1 MEDERKRIGKK
12 LSAIVSV
19 LVTAVVLTC
28 MNIGTAWAMDAG
40 AYLVTVAPS
49 YKDPETGSVD
59 DPGNNAAIGQGMT
72 ERMCGSTG
80 LLEVENSGDM
90 YLTVR
95 YYLSQFIRDVSF
107 EERIG
112 GDYVSRSYQA
122 MQSRAANEGSNDIE
136 EKYGYTDYRIPIGSM
151 DSVFRGKAYI
161 EAMGRNVVF
170 FFTVSDARIGSGDFV
185 VSSGTAVT
193 DVSPDMSRD
202 TQTGS
207 GQENTEVQ
215 AADAQTGTQISSG
228 TQYVLTEEAD
238 AGESAAGI
246 EEQTSKWE
254 ELAKSVSENGTDAA
268 GDWINGSGSTDDP
281 VTGIPVKPTV
291 QSEDMGNDSQGVYPE
306 SGNDT
311 TQTVSGMKT
320 SVIAGK
326 YPTSGAA
333 AASDSKETGPTD
345 YHLETAYNLS
355 AVSMKDARKLTEP
368 MLEAAT
374 GIAGIAGDLE
384 MAETPETGDEK
395 RELNGNKLVMMVL
408 LGAAVLLF
416 VWFAAAGVQP
426 GRRGRE
432 AEVEVEGGRTRDD
445 RASTG
450 SSSER
455 KDQEQTGGKAGE

>member
-19 LVTAVVLTC
+19 LVTAAILTC

-49 YKDPETGSVD
+49 YRDPQTGSVD

-122 MQSRAANEGSNDIE
+122 MQSRAADESSGDIE

-161 EAMGRNVVF
+161 EAMGRNVA
-170 FFTVSDARIGSGDFV
+170 DARSGSGDFV
-185 VSSGTAVT
+185 VSSGTAAQTAVT
-193 DVSPDMSRD
+193 DVSLDMSRD

-238 AGESAAGI
+238 AGESAAGM

-268 GDWINGSGSTDDP
+268 GDWINGSGSADDP

-291 QSEDMGNDSQGVYPE
+291 QSKNM
-306 SGNDT
+306 
-311 TQTVSGMKT
+311 
-320 SVIAGK
+320 GK
-326 YPTSGAA
+326 YPTSGAETASVVPSGAAAVA
-333 AASDSKETGPTD
+333 AASDSKETTPAD
-345 YHLETAYNLS
+345 YHLETAYNPS

-384 MAETPETGDEK
+384 LAETPEAGSEK
-395 RELNGNKLVMMVL
+395 KELNGNKLVMTVL

-416 VWFAAAGVQP
+416 VWFAAAGAQS
-426 GRRGRE
+426 GRRGRG

-455 KDQEQTGGKAGE
+455 RDQEQTGGEKGE

>member
-19 LVTAVVLTC
+19 LVTAAVLTC

-80 LLEVENSGDM
+80 LLEVENSGEM

-170 FFTVSDARIGSGDFV
+170 FFTVSDARSGSGDFV
-185 VSSGTAVT
+185 VSSGTAAQTEVT
-193 DVSPDMSRD
+193 DVSQDM
-202 TQTGS
+202 QTGT
-207 GQENTEVQ
+207 GQGNMAAQ
-215 AADAQTGTQISSG
+215 AADPQTGTQISSG

-238 AGESAAGI
+238 AGEVTDGMG
-246 EEQTSKWE
+246 EQTSKWE
-254 ELAKSVSENGTDAA
+254 ELAKSVSENGTDVAD
-268 GDWINGSGSTDDP
+268 DWINGSGSADDP

-291 QSEDMGNDSQGVYPE
+291 QSENM
-306 SGNDT
+306 
-311 TQTVSGMKT
+311 
-320 SVIAGK
+320 GK
-326 YPTSGAA
+326 YPTSGAETASVVPSGAAAVA
-333 AASDSKETGPTD
+333 AASDSKETSPTD

-355 AVSMKDARKLTEP
+355 AVSMKEARKLTEP

-384 MAETPETGDEK
+384 LAETPETGGEK

-416 VWFAAAGVQP
+416 VWFAAVGVQP
-426 GRRGRE
+426 GRRSGETELE
-432 AEVEVEGGRTRDD
+432 A
-445 RASTG
+445 G
-450 SSSER
+450 SR
-455 KDQEQTGGKAGE
+455 KQTGGEKGE